1 MVLWLEGGPGVSSV
15 SSLFTINGPFIVD
28 EHLNV
33 SLNPYSLTQEFS
45 VLYIDNPV
53 GSGYSFTDDE
63 KGYSTNENSVA
74 DNLYEFLLQFY
85 QIFSEYRDNEL
96 YLSGESYAGK
106 YVPALGY
113 KLMQMSNVSR
123 INFKGV
129 AIGNGLTDTINQLEG
144 FVYLKSTG
152 LIDEKQQDELKIVE
166 NKVRQYY
173 KDKNYEKASEYFRKL
188 CNDLDN
194 FLLQNLNCIYSQI

>member
-1 MVLWLEGGPGVSSV
+1 MVLWLEGGPGASSLL
-15 SSLFTINGPFIVD
+15 SLFTINGPFIVD
-28 EHLNV
+28 EQLNV

-85 QIFSEYRDNEL
+85 QIFSEYRDNDL

-113 KLMQMSNVSR
+113 KLMQMANVSR

-129 AIGNGLTDTINQLEG
+129 AIGNGLTDPINQLEG

-152 LIDEKQQDELKIVE
+152 LIDEKQQDELKLVE

-194 FLLQNLNCIYSQI
+194 YLLQNFNCNYS